1 MDVQIFQL
9 IEGASKASG
18 LAIIIDVFRAF
29 SVDCY
34 LFQNGAAKIIPVGR
48 IEDAYRLK
56 EKNPGYILMGERK
69 ETIQPGFD
77 FGNSPTQ
84 IMDVDFTGKTI
95 VQSTSAG
102 TQGIVN
108 AEGADEVLTGSFV
121 NAAAIIRHIL
131 QKRPE
136 KVSLVA
142 MGYAGHTP
150 SDEDLMLAEYIK
162 QSLEKAINSSREN
175 AFYQHP
181 EISFTYDNQ
190 QFDLQR
196 MKSYLKKGSG
206 KRFFLPENQEKSP
219 ESDFELC
226 LTPNQVDFI
235 IQANKAGAG
244 FVLEKI
250 KV

>member
-1 MDVQIFQL
+1 MDIRIFQL
-9 IEGASKASG
+9 IEGARKARG

-34 LFQNGAAKIIPVGR
+34 LFQNGAAKIIPVGH

-56 EKNPGYILMGERK
+56 EKNPGYILMGERN

-108 AEGADEVLTGSFV
+108 AAGADEIITGSFV
-121 NAAAIIRHIL
+121 NASAIIRYIL
-131 QKRPE
+131 QQRPE

-150 SDEDLMLAEYIK
+150 SDEDIMMAEYIK
-162 QSLEKAINSSREN
+162 QSVEKANLHSGKNRFSL
-175 AFYQHP
+175 HP
-181 EISFTYDNQ
+181 EISFIYDNQ
-190 QFDLQR
+190 PFDLQR
-196 MKSYLKKGSG
+196 MKSYLRKGSG

-219 ESDFELC
+219 ESDFNLC
-226 LTPNQVDFI
+226 LTHDGVDFI
-235 IQANKAGAG
+235 IKANKAGAG
-244 FVLEKI
+244 FELEKI